1 MFFNPHCSM
10 FSLIDIFVKN
20 SCCFSFHSLTCYV
33 KKYIR
38 GCAKPN
44 TTVVH
49 SIILSFMNK
58 AGRGSKL
65 DREEPPNWGRERKMS
80 CPAIDYIMRDIHL
93 SITTV
98 PSSDMGA

>member
-1 MFFNPHCSM
+1 MFLPIN
-10 FSLIDIFVKN
+10 IFVKN
-20 SCCFSFHSLTCYV
+20 SFCFSFHSLTCYV

-44 TTVVH
+44 ITVVYN
-49 SIILSFMNK
+49 IIVSFMNK

-80 CPAIDYIMRDIHL
+80 RPAIDHIMRDIH
-93 SITTV
+93 IRVTTV